1 MHWSLTF
8 ISPATARFSNSSTIT
23 TAPSSLA
30 SACCFAVQD
39 TVSEVYWNIYTTH
52 TTYSIVNLTSITT
65 FVTPY
70 PTTTISNIET
80 NIYTTNAS
88 FLFSN
93 NIGRNP
99 VTLYSNPGGVPAQ
112 TSTALNGTQTITA
125 GVTVA
130 SPAAFWVYST
140 LKIITVPQ
148 VTNSN
153 GDYVCATVSTST
165 SIETGRSFSRFSYPT
180 STQTR
185 TSTITETLYT
195 SIGSGYVSA
204 TGTTT
209 RTETSYYT
217 YYGYSVSTG
226 GAFTSTE
233 PDVYSFTVNSY
244 ANAYFGGSATTKPS
258 GTVLTL
264 ATPYIYLP
272 ARGSAGLNGTDANGC
287 NRSPGQENFGYPVQA
302 AIDFAASQYPQIA
315 SCLPG
320 GPSVLPA
327 TECSAVSPET
337 EGTWDIFLHWSLLAD
352 NPRCWW

>member
-1 MHWSLTF
+1 MLTSRLYRG
-8 ISPATARFSNSSTIT
+8 ILSAVLLGNVEALSSRFSNSSTIT

-39 TVSEVYWNIYTTH
+39 TVSEVYWNIYTTL
-52 TTYSIVNLTSITT
+52 TTYSVVNLTSITT

-70 PTTTISNIET
+70 PNKTVSNIET

-88 FLFSN
+88 FLFVN

-99 VTLYSNPGGVPAQ
+99 VTLYSNPGGGPAQ
-112 TSTALNGTQTITA
+112 TSTSLNGTQTITA

-165 SIETGRSFSRFSYPT
+165 SILTGTSISRFSSPT
-180 STQTR
+180 STQTVTR
-185 TSTITETLYT
+185 TVTETLYT
-195 SIGSGYVSA
+195 SIGSGYISA
-204 TGTTT
+204 TGTVT

-217 YYGYSVSTG
+217 YYGYSISSG
-226 GAFTSTE
+226 AAFTSTE

-272 ARGSAGLNGTDANGC
+272 ARGSAGSNGSNPSSC
-287 NRSPGQENFGYPVQA
+287 NRGPGQENFGYPVQA

-327 TECSAVSPET
+327 TVCSAVRVVIS
-337 EGTWDIFLHWSLLAD
+337 LHQQ
-352 NPRCWW
+352 